1 MIESLK
7 TGTILY
13 HGSYCE
19 VRQPDLQK
27 CKQYKD
33 FGQGFYLTKDL
44 EQAKNFAKLSTK
56 KAYENGQ
63 IKFNQNYGIV
73 SCFQYEAT
81 ESLRI
86 KIFEEA
92 NVEWLHCVVGHR
104 KDNIFL
110 PIVSDMKQYDIIGGK
125 IANDAT
131 NATILTYISEV
142 FGKIGTVQADTIC
155 INLLL
160 PNRLQDQYCFK
171 TDKAIQQLRFLKSLK
186 YEYRHK

>member
-56 KAYENGQ
+56 KAYENSQ
-63 IKFNQNYGIV
+63 IKINQNYGIV
-73 SCFQYEAT
+73 S
-81 ESLRI
+81 
-86 KIFEEA
+86 
-92 NVEWLHCVVGHR
+92 
-104 KDNIFL
+104 
-110 PIVSDMKQYDIIGGK
+110 
-125 IANDAT
+125 
-131 NATILTYISEV
+131 
-142 FGKIGTVQADTIC
+142 
-155 INLLL
+155 
-160 PNRLQDQYCFK
+160 CFK